1 MVIDLHFELGHVSS
15 VTVAQ
20 KEKTLLF
27 FNIVI
32 KIIFTDFLKLSY
44 GLRVHHPF
52 LPPVQAIQQIQVL

>member
-1 MVIDLHFELGHVSS
+1 MDLHFELGHVSS

-27 FNIVI
+27 YIVI
-32 KIIFTDFLKLSY
+32 KIIITDFLKLSY
-44 GLRVHHPF
+44 GLRVHHPS